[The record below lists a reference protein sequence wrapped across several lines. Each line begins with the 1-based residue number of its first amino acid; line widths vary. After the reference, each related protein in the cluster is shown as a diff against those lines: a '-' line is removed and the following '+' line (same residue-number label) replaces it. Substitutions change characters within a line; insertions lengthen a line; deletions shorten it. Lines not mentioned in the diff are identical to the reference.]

1 MRGMYRVCEK
11 SLILEIMEARE
22 TCFFFE
28 MTFHLNAVSFSTQVV
43 RDKRAFVAAIIK
55 YFILDRLPKDIVY
68 IDEERK
74 YNFKQ
79 GSNIKEAINDAL
91 DKFIE
96 ILKSDFE
103 GGTLMDAAAK
113 FYGEK
118 EVRDFDKE
126 INTDRDDEISD
137 FAKAIDRM
145 LNYKDKK

>member
-1 MRGMYRVCEK
+1 MAAK
-11 SLILEIMEARE
+11 E
-22 TCFFFE
+22 TGYFFE
-28 MTFHLNAVSFSTQVV
+28 MTFHLNAVRFSTQVV
-43 RDKRAFVAAIIK
+43 RDKRAFVAAITK

-68 IDEERK
+68 IDEEGK

-103 GGTLMDAAAK
+103 GGTLMDATAK

-126 INTDRDDEISD
+126 INMDRDDELSD
-137 FAKAIDRM
+137 FAKIIDRM
-145 LNYKDKK
+145 LNYKDKN